1 MSSHVRF
8 EIEKRLKE
16 KIMLMNTQRKYA
28 NYVSDK
34 NKLNKIEGDV
44 IDLITGNTPTMLDI
58 LDKNKYQ
65 DTNYL
70 KEQSKLDNNLSR
82 ITKDKDIQKLIYD
95 KIIAK
100 FDNDRIM
107 EINKYFNGIV
117 NEAKKKLT
125 TSNISIDDFIDFM
138 TIELE
143 KLKNPNNDI
152 LNTLKESLKKNNNN
166 LLMDTPIIN
175 DNNKQGYIPST
186 PTTPI
191 KNIDYENINN
201 TVTTSSKTNPP
212 ILQDSPNVT
221 DITIETFNNDKQ
233 SLINKLKKTNAYKKS
248 SITSLEKKKN
258 KTTEEQNKYDEL
270 TQLQK
275 QLSEVTT
282 LINNSKSYKDL
293 ENIYKNNPDLKLN
306 EIVKIN
312 TTGSGLKKYINPKRI
327 YKKILLFGSGYNTSK
342 NLIQINKFYI
352 DMDCLDKNIIKLKY
366 VKNRNIVPTC
376 PITYNISNDVK
387 TIIYDIVK
395 NEKFNNELYNKLNQ
409 TNKEI
414 IINFC
419 DSCHIDCNISN
430 DNKNELEN
438 QINILYG
445 EYKAGNKNSKTQLMN
460 LLKKAMYQNKL
471 SQKTAMALLDKLF

>member
-1 MSSHVRF
+1 MSSHIKF

-16 KIMLMNTQRKYA
+16 KIMLMNTQKKYA

-44 IDLITGNTPTMLDI
+44 IDLITGNTPTILDI

-95 KIIAK
+95 KIITK

-138 TIELE
+138 SEELE

-152 LNTLKESLKKNNNN
+152 IKTLKESFTKNTNN
-166 LLMDTPIIN
+166 LLTDTPVIN
-175 DNNKQGYIPST
+175 DNNRHGYIPST
-186 PTTPI
+186 PI
-191 KNIDYENINN
+191 KNINLNDNI
-201 TVTTSSKTNPP
+201 VTN
-212 ILQDSPNVT
+212 SPNVT
-221 DITIETFNNDKQ
+221 DITNQIFKKDKQ
-233 SLINKLKKTNAYKKS
+233 LLLEAVKKMKTTTLTAITKLKNKKTRSDEDIKNLQTTESNKTRLINIIGL
-248 SITSLEKKKN
+248 
-258 KTTEEQNKYDEL
+258 
-270 TQLQK
+270 
-275 QLSEVTT
+275 
-282 LINNSKSYKDL
+282 L
-293 ENIYKNNPDLKLN
+293 ENATRDDDLDKIVNDNPDLNLN
-306 EIVKIN
+306 KIVNIN
-312 TTGSGLKKYINPKRI
+312 TSGSGLKKYINTKRI
-327 YKKILLFGSGYNTSK
+327 YKKVLLFGSGYNTSK

-376 PITYNISNDVK
+376 PIQYNITNDVK

-395 NEKFNNELYNKLNQ
+395 NEKFNNELYNKLTQ
-409 TNKEI
+409 SNKEI
-414 IINFC
+414 IISFC

-445 EYKAGNKNSKTQLMN
+445 EYKAGHSNSKNQLLH

-471 SQKTAMALLDKLF
+471 SQKTAMAIIDGLF